1 MVQTCTKCSRANPAE
16 AVYCYFDGFV
26 LSGRG
31 RHGGPVAVGALA
43 FAAPFVFAG
52 GRTCRSFDE
61 LALACQEDWPAA
73 RDLLR
78 QGHLERFFG
87 GLGRSDLA
95 RAAREAAS
103 FPDADRGLDQLLAKL
118 PGDVLEEPKLRV
130 HPQTVSLGVLKVGE
144 GRRFDLHLENAG
156 MRLLYGSVTCAENV
170 WLALGDGPGAS
181 EKLFQFNHEAVIPVQ
196 VRGDRLRAYN
206 KPVEAR
212 LLVESNGGVA
222 AVVVR
227 AEVPV
232 QPFPPGALA
241 GAKSPRQVAEK
252 AKANPKEAAR
262 LFESGA
268 VAAWYKANGWTY
280 PVQGPAS
287 SGLAAVQQFFEAL
300 GLTPAPKVEISERQ
314 VFLQGNPGD
323 LLRHSLEVKSQE
335 KRPVYA
341 HAVSDQPWLEVSRAK
356 LNGRTATINLAVPS
370 VPQRPGETLTARLTV
385 QSNGNQRFVVPVT
398 LQVGETFDFAAP
410 QAGAE
415 PVMAVAAVA
424 PAGAVVSAPA
434 VAVGASPARSS
445 TRVRALKK
453 AGTPVWMHL
462 LPAALL
468 AVALFGVVLWDV
480 MFPRPGDTADLP
492 DGPGGAPAAG
502 GDWTYQLD
510 DREPRLGVQFND
522 ESERFGIVMLQEK
535 DPKDPGKHKR
545 LTYKVDGS
553 SCNTCLRIDGSEML
567 FGKKPQGQWV
577 RNMKE
582 VQLKGRLGWKSVMD
596 FTESRVR
603 VTQHVEIVPGEQ
615 SRTLDTCLVW
625 YTVEN
630 RAQVPHK
637 VGLRV
642 MLDTFIGA
650 NDGVPFTI
658 PGQPGLLTTKR
669 DFGEK
674 KIPDYV
680 EALEKP
686 DLKDPGTVARLG
698 LKGLKLPGIDL
709 EPIHAM
715 TICRWPGSTVLW
727 ELSEQ
732 EKQPM
737 EDDSCVFLYWPERS
751 TAPGAVRHMAFTYG
765 LGTIAVSGGEST
777 LGLTAGGSFRPGGVF
792 TVTAYVK
799 NPQDGQKVKLALP
812 DGLSLAAGE
821 QAEQRVETGGAYSQ
835 VSWRVR
841 ADRLGD
847 YTVRANS
854 GGHEARTRVRIK
866 NSGIFDT
873 R

>member
-1 MVQTCTKCSRANPAE
+1 MVQTCAKCSRANPAE

-26 LSGRG
+26 LSGHARN
-31 RHGGPVAVGALA
+31 GGPVAVGAQA
-43 FAAPFVFAG
+43 FGSPFVFPG

-61 LALACQEDWPAA
+61 LALGCQEEWAAA

-87 GLGRSDLA
+87 GLGRVDLT
-95 RAAREAAS
+95 RAAQEAAR
-103 FPDADRGLDQLLAKL
+103 FPGADRGLDQLLTKL
-118 PGDVLEEPKLRV
+118 PGDVLEPPKLRV
-130 HPQTVSLGVLKVGE
+130 HPQAVSLGVLAVGE
-144 GRRFDLHLENAG
+144 DRRFDLHLENAG
-156 MRLLYGSVTCAENV
+156 MRLLYGSVTCADNV
-170 WLALGDGPGAS
+170 WLALGEPPGVS
-181 EKLFQFNHEAVIPVQ
+181 EKVFELTHEAIIPVR
-196 VRGDRLRAYN
+196 VRGDRLRASN

-222 AVVVR
+222 TVVVR

-232 QPFPPGALA
+232 QPFPAGALG

-252 AKANPKEAAR
+252 AKANPKEAAL
-262 LFESGA
+262 LFENGA
-268 VAAWYKANGWTY
+268 VERWYKDNGWTY

-300 GLTPAPKVEISERQ
+300 GLTPAPKVEISERK
-314 VFLQGNPGD
+314 VFLQGDPGAE
-323 LLRHSLEVKSQE
+323 LRHSLVVQSQE

-341 HAVSDQPWLEVSRAK
+341 HAVSDQPWLEVSRAR
-356 LNGRTATINLAVPS
+356 LNGRTATIHLAVPS
-370 VPQRPGETLTARLTV
+370 VPHKPGEVLTARLTV

-398 LQVGETFDFAAP
+398 LQVGVTFNFGAPEPET
-410 QAGAE
+410 E
-415 PVMAVAAVA
+415 PAVAAA
-424 PAGAVVSAPA
+424 TPPDGLVSAPA
-434 VAVGASPARSS
+434 VAVLAPPARRSAR
-445 TRVRALKK
+445 TRSVQKV
-453 AGTPVWMHL
+453 GTPVWMHL

-468 AVALFGVVLWDV
+468 ALALFGVVLWDLIA
-480 MFPRPGDTADLP
+480 PSKDIGGAGDGP
-492 DGPGGAPAAG
+492 DGQTSGAG
-502 GDWTYQLD
+502 WTYELD

-522 ESERFGIVMLQEK
+522 DQRFGIVMLKEQ

-567 FGKKPQGQWV
+567 FGKRPQGQWV
-577 RNMKE
+577 RGMKE
-582 VQLKGRLGWKSVMD
+582 AKEKDRLGWKSVMD
-596 FTESRVR
+596 FTESKVR

-615 SRTLDTCLVW
+615 SRTLDTCLIW

-630 RAQVPHK
+630 RSTVPHK

-658 PGQPGLLTTKR
+658 PGQSGLLTTKR

-674 KIPDYV
+674 QVPDYV
-680 EALEKP
+680 EALERP

-709 EPIHAM
+709 EPIHSM

-727 ELSEQ
+727 ELSDK
-732 EKQPM
+732 EKQAM
-737 EDDSCVFLYWPERS
+737 EDDSCVFLYWAERPM
-751 TAPGAVRHMAFTYG
+751 APRERRQMAFTYG
-765 LGTIAVSGGEST
+765 LGTISVSGGANK
-777 LGLTAGGSFRPGGVF
+777 LGLTAGGSFRPGGEF

-799 NPQDGQKVKLALP
+799 NPVEKQKVKLELP
-812 DGLSLAAGE
+812 AGLCLVQDE
-821 QAEQRVETGGAYSQ
+821 EAEKGVEPTGDYSQ

-841 ADRLGD
+841 AGGTGT
-847 YTVRANS
+847 YTIRATS
-854 GGHEARTRVRIK
+854 AGHEAATRVRIK
-866 NSGIFDT
+866 TGGIFNSD
-873 R
+873 